1 MLHGCSKRLSE
12 DLPHARLSAAYE
24 ECDRKMG
31 MAWLFFTSA
40 TNHVLVHLSP
50 AGVCGNEHN
59 SFSFFSCPF
68 GWAVYI
74 SATAFCNAKH
84 WLHFAAVAGR
94 EDCRQP
100 VKT

>member
-59 SFSFFSCPF
+59 SFSFFWP
-68 GWAVYI
+68 GAVHKLYPEENEI
-74 SATAFCNAKH
+74 K
-84 WLHFAAVAGR
+84 L
-94 EDCRQP
+94 
-100 VKT
+100 